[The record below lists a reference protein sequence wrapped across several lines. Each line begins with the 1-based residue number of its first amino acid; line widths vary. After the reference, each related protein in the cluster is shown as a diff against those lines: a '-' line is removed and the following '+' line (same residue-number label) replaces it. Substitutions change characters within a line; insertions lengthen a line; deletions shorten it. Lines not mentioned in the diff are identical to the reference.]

1 MSHFH
6 RLSVTIIFD
15 FAINSFS
22 RLISL
27 FSLLNP
33 LLKKVEEIVMK
44 KFTLLLLILALAIVT
59 SCENPLAPIQS
70 FTASKGTYVGLIH
83 LAIEQ
88 VADAEN
94 YNIQRRNPVTNE
106 WEEIYWGSSNFY
118 QDHGWGLENGLIEG
132 QLYEYRARAHKND
145 GGYNDWSEVTTG
157 YIFSP
162 SLKLKYLNY
171 YKENPNDYSYKLE
184 YLIIDKLPKVL
195 HNLERRRIELW
206 RSESIN
212 FISKEQILSADLSA
226 ETKDSIIAGTE
237 YVSNYNPNKTY
248 YYKLIAKYDYD
259 CYWWNNGAMVH
270 DPYQQYTKESSVING
285 NDITEPGGGGTAEYN
300 VTDYG
305 EINSAATN
313 AKDGTIMCSDG
324 STVYLGY
331 FDNYSALAG
340 IGKPVIMKNDGANWQ
355 NAFSSLRSDLDSDN
369 TIEEFDFTVSSNVI
383 YLAALGSEDLYVYKY
398 NGAWSQNLSTSVLWG
413 TSKPNYLN
421 IAVLNNELYLTI
433 KQNDDIKVFKYGV
446 NDWTQVGG
454 NVATGFNTNTKLKNL
469 GDKLY
474 IWYEA
479 NTQGSSSTILHIK
492 HLEGSSWINDFESS
506 KDATQN
512 FELIKVGNALYFK
525 YDISGAEG
533 NVCKVTS
540 TTSATNLVDG
550 VNGLFSPKSITSDAS
565 GNIIISCITGT
576 SLNDIHQEVWVYES
590 SEWKTINDDYSGT
603 SFRKNCSSVQ
613 ALNNDIHFVYGL
625 KSSEDALYYPTIL
638 KAKKY
643 SK

>member
-1 MSHFH
+1 
-6 RLSVTIIFD
+6 
-15 FAINSFS
+15 
-22 RLISL
+22 
-27 FSLLNP
+27 
-33 LLKKVEEIVMK
+33 MK
-44 KFTLLLLILALAIVT
+44 IFTLLSLILTLAIVT
-59 SCENPLAPIQS
+59 SCENPLTPIQS

-106 WEEIYWGSSNFY
+106 WEDIHWGSSHFI
-118 QDHGWGLENGLIEG
+118 QDNGWGLEDGLIEG

-162 SLKLKYLNY
+162 SPKLKYLNY

-184 YLIIDKLPKVL
+184 YLISDKLPKVL
-195 HNLERRRIELW
+195 HNLQRRHIELW

-212 FISKEQILSADLSA
+212 FISKEQILSTEFSP
-226 ETKDSIIAGTE
+226 EIKDSIIAGTE
-237 YVSNYNPNKTY
+237 QVYNYNPNKTY
-248 YYKLIAKYDYD
+248 YYKLILRYDYD
-259 CYWWNNGAMVH
+259 YYWYNNGVMVH
-270 DPYQQYTKESSVING
+270 VTTGQYTKESSVING
-285 NDITEPGGGGTAEYN
+285 NDITEPGGGTAEYN

-305 EINSAATN
+305 QINSAATN

-331 FDNYSALAG
+331 FDNYSALAET
-340 IGKPVIMKNDGANWQ
+340 GKPVIMKNDGANWQ
-355 NAFSSLRSDLDSDN
+355 NAFSSLPSELNTDN
-369 TIEEFDFTVSSNVI
+369 SIEEFDFTVASNVL
-383 YLAALGSEDLYVYKY
+383 YLAALGSDNLYVYKY
-398 NGAWSQNLSTSVLWG
+398 NGAWSQNLSTSELWG
-413 TSKPNYLN
+413 TSKPYYLN

-433 KQNDDIKVFKYGV
+433 QQNNDIKVFKYGV
-446 NDWTQVGG
+446 TDWTQVGG

-469 GDKLY
+469 DGKLY

-479 NTQGSSSTILHIK
+479 NTQGSSSTTLYIK
-492 HLEGSSWINDFESS
+492 HLEGSSWINDFEWS
-506 KDATQN
+506 KDASQN
-512 FELIKVGNALYFK
+512 FDLIKVGNALYFK

-540 TTSATNLVDG
+540 NTSATNLVDG

-590 SEWKTINDDYSGT
+590 SDWKTINDDYSGT
-603 SFRKNCSSVQ
+603 SFRKNSSSVQ